1 MIRRSLIALVF
12 AIPLLTLGA
21 LPALAHAEFVSSDP
35 SDGAVADDP
44 VTRVEI
50 VFSGE
55 AEPSGEGFV
64 IRDSTGAV
72 RAPDVVSSEDR
83 MTWVL
88 EFDEALSAGATAVRW
103 TVTAPDAHPIEG
115 SFSFTAPSA
124 QATASAPDASTA
136 KTEAAGTA
144 GLDDF
149 LDQSGE
155 EAMLVDEFGVVARSL
170 TLVGALLSIGG
181 IAFAALVM
189 RGSDKDIRSVVY
201 WVRRASVLLALG
213 AAMELIHQ
221 LAVAKG
227 DWMVLWPLSNIG
239 SVVASSFGIAIILR
253 FAGAA
258 MMLKAHLDV
267 VPAQRARDPVV
278 EMQAAVGVG
287 AGPAPR
293 TSDVDTDQGAP
304 TSSPYHHQGDKAW
317 RVGGELGVVAAGI
330 VAAIISFVFDGHT
343 VTEGVRLVT
352 ALADVAHVA
361 AGAVWAGGLVMLVHV
376 IWLRHRRGSDT
387 RALQLAVR
395 FSVVAAAAL
404 IVAGVA
410 GLALSVIVLDQ
421 VSDLWS
427 TPWGRTLMAKLAV
440 VAVAAAAGGY
450 NHKVLI
456 PHMMS
461 RSPNDPN
468 SDAEFRRAVT
478 LEAMAIVLIVIL
490 TAILVGASST

>member
-1 MIRRSLIALVF
+1 MIRRILLALVF
-12 AIPLLTLGA
+12 ALPILVLGG

-35 SDGAVADDP
+35 SDGAVADAP
-44 VTRVEI
+44 VTRIEI

-64 IRDSTGAV
+64 VRDPSGAL

-83 MTWVL
+83 LTWVL
-88 EFDEALSAGATAVRW
+88 EFDEALPPGATAVRW
-103 TVTAPDAHPIEG
+103 TVAAPDAHPIEG
-115 SFSFTAPSA
+115 SFSFTAASDETA
-124 QATASAPDASTA
+124 ASAPDGSSAG
-136 KTEAAGTA
+136 TEAAGTA

-149 LDQSGE
+149 LDQGGQ
-155 EAMLVDEFGVVARSL
+155 EAVLVDEFGVVARSL

-189 RGSDKDIRSVVY
+189 RGSDNDIRSVVY

-221 LAVAKG
+221 LAVVEG
-227 DWMVLWPLSNIG
+227 DWMVFWPLSNVG
-239 SVVASSFGIAIILR
+239 SVVASSFGVALMLR
-253 FAGAA
+253 FIGAA

-267 VPAQRARDPVV
+267 VPAERARDPVV
-278 EMQAAVGVG
+278 EMQVAVGVG
-287 AGPAPR
+287 AGPTPHTR
-293 TSDVDTDQGAP
+293 DFSTDREAATIP
-304 TSSPYHHQGDKAW
+304 PFHHEGDKAW
-317 RVGGELGVVAAGI
+317 RVGGELGLVAVGVVAAL
-330 VAAIISFVFDGHT
+330 VSFVFDGHT

-376 IWLRHRRGSDT
+376 VWLRHRRGSDT

-404 IVAGVA
+404 VVAGVA
-410 GLALSVIVLDQ
+410 GLALSAIVLDQ
-421 VSDLWS
+421 FSDLWS
-427 TPWGRTLMAKLAV
+427 TPWGRILMAKLAV

-478 LEAMAIVLIVIL
+478 LEAMAMGFIVIL